1 MHWQPPSPFLSVN
14 NSVAVKSAI
23 SGDRLSE
30 FKVQL
35 LPVWPWASDLIS
47 LSSIFLFLAAAAA
60 AKSLQSCPT
69 LCDTTVGSPPQSL
82 GFSRQEHWS
91 GLPSP
96 SPLHESE
103 KWKGS
108 RSVVSDSVRPH
119 GLPPTRL
126 LRPWDFPGKSTGVG
140 CHCLLVTKAMC
151 LLWGEGRF
159 FFITQIPW
167 FLKKNQETLP
177 QRFWTPKL
185 SSSCPNP

>member
-96 SPLHESE
+96 SPLHERE

-108 RSVVSDSVRPH
+108 RSVVSDFSRLH
-119 GLPPTRL
+119 GLQPTRL
-126 LRPWDFPGKSTGVG
+126 HRPWDFLGKSTGVG
-140 CHCLLVTKAMC
+140 CHCLLRKQKLYCDKFNKDFKKSKHTVIIWPGIIV
-151 LLWGEGRF
+151 LDIYPGGR
-159 FFITQIPW
+159 
-167 FLKKNQETLP
+167 
-177 QRFWTPKL
+177 KL
-185 SSSCPNP
+185 TST

>member
-1 MHWQPPSPFLSVN
+1 MFELGTERN
-14 NSVAVKSAI
+14 
-23 SGDRLSE
+23 RSE
-30 FKVQL
+30 NKG
-35 LPVWPWASDLIS
+35 
-47 LSSIFLFLAAAAA
+47 AAA
-60 AKSLQSCPT
+60 AKSPQSCPT
-69 LCDTTVGSPPQSL
+69 LCDPIDGSPPGSAVPGILQARTLEWVAIS
-82 GFSRQEHWS
+82 FSNAW
-91 GLPSP
+91 
-96 SPLHESE
+96 
-103 KWKGS
+103 KWS